1 MIARNIAPG
10 LTRHFRIEEF
20 PFYKREL
27 LMSVR
32 EEAKK
37 KVYPSGAYTIVAS
50 DNDEGMIKIAK
61 GNAKRAGVGEEI
73 TFKVQDLLDENSK
86 MEISI

>member
-1 MIARNIAPG
+1 
-10 LTRHFRIEEF
+10 
-20 PFYKREL
+20 
-27 LMSVR
+27 MSVR